1 MVSLSREQELIM
13 NSLVLRGLCAT
24 AQGKSYT
31 RHPIAHR
38 SSGVRQINNMP
49 DRSILSQSL
58 ASGGNRCLANVSE
71 SVVLSNF
78 VQQIVLERP
87 YLIEHISALG
97 VTDSPLSLDESTHLI
112 CRARRDLKRFY
123 LILDGPDECE
133 ETSVAVIKKLLAIE
147 PPLTILVSSRPIAT
161 VLATLKDCATV
172 CMPQPRSFNDFLA
185 YATIML
191 NEYPVI
197 AEHLDHNSENI
208 ANAAKRIVE
217 LSHGL
222 FVLSKVSSNT
232 IINIPWSPCE
242 HY

>member
-1 MVSLSREQELIM
+1 
-13 NSLVLRGLCAT
+13 
-24 AQGKSYT
+24 
-31 RHPIAHR
+31 
-38 SSGVRQINNMP
+38 MP

-58 ASGGNRCLANVSE
+58 ASGGNR
-71 SVVLSNF
+71 
-78 VQQIVLERP
+78 
-87 YLIEHISALG
+87 Y
-97 VTDSPLSLDESTHLI
+97 
-112 CRARRDLKRFY
+112 
-123 LILDGPDECE
+123 ECE
-133 ETSVAVIKKLLAIE
+133 ETSVAVVKKLLAIE
-147 PPLTILVSSRPIAT
+147 PPLTILVSSRPTAT

-172 CMPQPRSFNDFLA
+172 CMPQPRSFDDFLA

-232 IINIPWSPCE
+232 IINIP
-242 HY
+242 